1 MKKNLRPRNIQRLLL
16 NSARQSKKAWLRV
29 KGFHCFTKELL
40 RNPRSIGAI
49 CPSGKQL
56 SRLMASLIPDSKGLI
71 VEIGAGTGAITK
83 AILKRGV
90 DSDRLLVI
98 ERSPELCKTLRIRF
112 PGLNVVEGDATML
125 SNYLPPETPVAAV
138 VSSVPLVNLA
148 VEVRNAI
155 LAQIHSIV
163 KDYGCVIQY
172 TYAVWGTSPYCKA
185 GFFRE
190 KYHLVPWNVPPAKVE
205 CFRV

>member
-1 MKKNLRPRNIQRLLL
+1 MKKILKRRHIKRLLL
-16 NSARQSKKAWLRV
+16 KSARRSERTWQRA
-29 KGFHCFTKELL
+29 KGFYYFTRELL

-90 DSDRLLVI
+90 DKSRLLVI
-98 ERSPELCKTLRIRF
+98 ERSPELCQTLRTRF
-112 PGLNVVEGDATML
+112 PGVNVIEGDATIL
-125 SNYLPPETPVAAV
+125 SSYLPAEMPVAAI

-148 VEVRNAI
+148 GEVRNAI
-155 LAQIHSIV
+155 LEQIHLIV

-172 TYAVWGTSPYCKA
+172 TYAVWGTSPYYKA
-185 GFFRE
+185 GFSRE
-190 KYHLVPWNVPPAKVE
+190 KFHLVPWNVPPAKVE